1 MQATSWE
8 NEVLFWDNGFQ
19 EQNEISWILAEC
31 WGSLA
36 EFILIV
42 YYYLFFPLDVKQ
54 EER

>member
-8 NEVLFWDNGFQ
+8 KEVLFLDNGFQ

-36 EFILIV
+36 EFILM
-42 YYYLFFPLDVKQ
+42 YGLLLFIFFL
-54 EER
+54 RC